1 MSLYSDQGSSSSTA
15 ANMTRPTTTL
25 LTNGRI
31 FSSAPGDEKL
41 HQAIVVQGGEVVFVG
56 EEKQAR
62 THIAKVCLLD

>member
-1 MSLYSDQGSSSSTA
+1 MSLYSEQGSAA

-31 FSSAPGDEKL
+31 FSSAPGDERL
-41 HQAIVVQGGEVVFVG
+41 HQAIVVQGGKVVFVG

-62 THIAKVCLLD
+62 THVAEVCVVD